1 MRGRELMTPEQA
13 QALQAHIK
21 AIAQI
26 LYDDTPGEELTTL
39 SGIEQAV
46 RRQMQKHVMPEVG
59 VFLSQQKP
67 IRPEATAAASKASS
81 ATFPS
86 QPPKPKS

>member
-1 MRGRELMTPEQA
+1 MTPEQE

-26 LYDDTPGEELTTL
+26 LYDDTPREELTTL
-39 SGIEQAV
+39 SGIEKAV

-67 IRPEATAAASKASS
+67 IPPEAIGDTSKASS
-81 ATFPS
+81 ATS
-86 QPPKPKS
+86 RLQ

>member
-1 MRGRELMTPEQA
+1 MTPEQQ

-26 LYDDTPGEELTTL
+26 LYDDTPREELTSL

-46 RRQMQKHVMPEVG
+46 RRQTQKYVMPEIG

-67 IRPEATAAASKASS
+67 TPPKAIADQSKASS
-81 ATFPS
+81 ATS
-86 QPPKPKS
+86 RLRQPKPKR

>member
-1 MRGRELMTPEQA
+1 MTPEQE
-13 QALQAHIK
+13 QALQVHIK

-26 LYDDTPGEELTTL
+26 LYDDTPREELTSL
-39 SGIEQAV
+39 SSIEQAV

-67 IRPEATAAASKASS
+67 IPPEAISDTSKASS
-81 ATFPS
+81 ATS
-86 QPPKPKS
+86 RLRQPKPKS

>member
-1 MRGRELMTPEQA
+1 MTPEQE

-26 LYDDTPGEELTTL
+26 LYDDTPREELTTL

-67 IRPEATAAASKASS
+67 IPPEATADTSKASS
-81 ATFPS
+81 AIS
-86 QPPKPKS
+86 RLQQPKPKS

>member
-1 MRGRELMTPEQA
+1 MTPEQE

-26 LYDDTPGEELTTL
+26 LYDDTPREELTSL

-67 IRPEATAAASKASS
+67 IPPEAIAATSKASS
-81 ATFPS
+81 ATS
-86 QPPKPKS
+86 RLQQPKPKS

>member
-1 MRGRELMTPEQA
+1 MTPEQE

-26 LYDDTPGEELTTL
+26 LYDDTPREELTTL

-59 VFLSQQKP
+59 VFLSQQKLIP
-67 IRPEATAAASKASS
+67 PRATADTSKASL
-81 ATFPS
+81 ATS
-86 QPPKPKS
+86 RLRQPKPKN